1 MSEPLRFPASLEA
14 PYHTVDALHAALRST
29 VAAHDS
35 LTLEWLWDDA
45 SAQVEGVDDDD
56 AAAAPLAVLRTR
68 DTTRAAPSPRRLRAL
83 VLFGEHAREAIT
95 SEVALRVAALLGGGG
110 GDDGAVEQ
118 RAASLRRRVDVALM
132 PLVNVRGRRLF
143 ERGDFCR
150 RGNARNVDLNRNWP
164 TPDWGGREA
173 EHAITDCEPGPAPL
187 SEPETRSIAAWAT
200 RWRPDLFLC
209 VHSGQLKLLTPLA
222 HSFTPPRHHAAHQR
236 VIGALNRRLRAPLP
250 SSSIGQASTSV
261 GYVSRGT
268 SLDWFYLQLN
278 VSAAFAFEIG
288 QWSSA
293 GAPGGSATGGRA
305 PPTTRARSVSTRVS
319 TAGERSEAA
328 GAATLLRASGVQAG
342 ALLPAPL
349 QQALTSRQA
358 HAPHVPYA
366 PHDPHA
372 PPDAP
377 HEPHA
382 PPDAPHVPSDP
393 HEPYV
398 PSDPAHDARP
408 PHALRGKHAPHAAP
422 HAAPRGFHDPSDPH
436 WCLRHFNPSSTA
448 AYEQA
453 AAPCLPLILTLTPTP
468 TPTLGRR
475 PTGRCSP
482 YVDS

>member
-1 MSEPLRFPASLEA
+1 MSALRFPASLEA
-14 PYHTVDALHAALRST
+14 PYHTVDELHAALRST

-35 LTLEWLWDDA
+35 LTLEWLRDDA

-56 AAAAPLAVLRTR
+56 VAAPPLAVLRTR
-68 DTTRAAPSPRRLRAL
+68 DTARAAPSGAPRRLRAL

-95 SEVALRVAALLGGGG
+95 SEVALRVAALLAGGGGGG
-110 GDDGAVEQ
+110 GDDDGALGQ

-187 SEPETRSIAAWAT
+187 SEPETRSIAAWAS

-209 VHSGQLKLLTPLA
+209 VHSGQRKLLTPLA
-222 HSFTPPRHHAAHQR
+222 HSFIPPRHHAAHQR

-293 GAPGGSATGGRA
+293 GAPGGSATGERV
-305 PPTTRARSVSTRVS
+305 PPATRARRVS
-319 TAGERSEAA
+319 TAVSAAGERSEAA

-349 QQALTSRQA
+349 QPALTSRHA
-358 HAPHVPYA
+358 H
-366 PHDPHA
+366 
-372 PPDAP
+372 AP

-382 PPDAPHVPSDP
+382 PHASHAPPDAPNEPRDP
-393 HEPYV
+393 HEPYA
-398 PSDPAHDARP
+398 PSDSAHDAQP
-408 PHALRGKHAPHAAP
+408 PHALRGVHAPHAP
-422 HAAPRGFHDPSDPH
+422 PRGFHDPSDPR
-436 WCLRHFNPSSTA
+436 WCLRHFNPSSAA

-453 AAPCLPLILTLTPTP
+453 PAPCLPLILTLTPTS
-468 TPTLGRR
+468 TPTLRLR
-475 PTGRCSP
+475 PTDRCSP
-482 YVDS
+482 YVES